1 VRLRHPSTVRIS
13 NLVSIEKG
21 LIDRVLGA
29 VRADD
34 LATVAGGLRKA
45 FGL

>member
-1 VRLRHPSTVRIS
+1 VGLRHPSTVRIS

-34 LATVAGGLRKA
+34 LASVARGLREA